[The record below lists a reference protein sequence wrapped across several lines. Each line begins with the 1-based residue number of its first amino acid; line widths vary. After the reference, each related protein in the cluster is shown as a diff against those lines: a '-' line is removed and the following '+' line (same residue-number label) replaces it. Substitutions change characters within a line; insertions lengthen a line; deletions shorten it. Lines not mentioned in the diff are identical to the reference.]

1 MYVVLKD
8 LLSSMDLEILFDQ
21 LKDFE
26 GLELK
31 PYRCT
36 SNKLTIGLGRN
47 LEDNGITEEEAYYL
61 ATNDL
66 DSLMDE
72 LDRKIP
78 WWDDLNDPRKR
89 ALLNLAYN
97 VGTPTLMKFK
107 KTLEHLKN
115 GLYTEASEEVLQSRW
130 ADQVG
135 RRATFIS
142 EVFKTGVDD

>member
-1 MYVVLKD
+1 
-8 LLSSMDLEILFDQ
+8 MDLEILFDQ

-61 ATNDL
+61 DTNDL
-66 DSLMDE
+66 DNLMDE
-72 LDRKIP
+72 LDQNIP
-78 WWDDLNDPRKR
+78 WWNDLNDSRKR

>member
-1 MYVVLKD
+1 VYVVLKD

-78 WWDDLNDPRKR
+78 WWDDLNEPRKR

>member
-1 MYVVLKD
+1 
-8 LLSSMDLEILFDQ
+8 MDSEFFFEILFDQ
-21 LKDFE
+21 LKNFE

-47 LEDNGITEEEAYYL
+47 LEDNGITEDEAYYL
-61 ATNDL
+61 ASNDL
-66 DSLMDE
+66 ENLMHE
-72 LDRKIP
+72 LDRNIP
-78 WWDDLNDPRKR
+78 WWDNLNESRRR

-107 KTLEHLKN
+107 KTLEHLKK

-135 RRATFIS
+135 RRAIFIS
-142 EVFKTGVDD
+142 EVFKTGVDTN

>member
-1 MYVVLKD
+1 
-8 LLSSMDLEILFDQ
+8 MDLEILFDQ

-78 WWDDLNDPRKR
+78 WWDDLNEPRK
-89 ALLNLAYN
+89 
-97 VGTPTLMKFK
+97 
-107 KTLEHLKN
+107 E
-115 GLYTEASEEVLQSRW
+115 LY
-130 ADQVG
+130 
-135 RRATFIS
+135 
-142 EVFKTGVDD
+142 

>member
-1 MYVVLKD
+1 
-8 LLSSMDLEILFDQ
+8 MDLEILFDQ
-21 LKDFE
+21 LKNFE

-36 SNKLTIGLGRN
+36 SDKLTIGLGRN

-66 DSLMDE
+66 DNLMDE
-72 LDRKIP
+72 LDQNIP
-78 WWDDLNDPRKR
+78 WWDDLDDPRKR

>member
-1 MYVVLKD
+1 
-8 LLSSMDLEILFDQ
+8 MDLEILFDQ

-66 DSLMDE
+66 DNLMDE
-72 LDRKIP
+72 LDQNIP
-78 WWDDLNDPRKR
+78 WWDDLDDPRKR

-115 GLYTEASEEVLQSRW
+115 GFYTEASEEVLRSRW

>member
-1 MYVVLKD
+1 VVLKD

-66 DSLMDE
+66 DNLMDE

-78 WWDDLNDPRKR
+78 WWDDLNEPRKR

>member
-1 MYVVLKD
+1 
-8 LLSSMDLEILFDQ
+8 MDLEILFDQ

-66 DSLMDE
+66 DNLMDE

-78 WWDDLNDPRKR
+78 WWNDLNDSRKR